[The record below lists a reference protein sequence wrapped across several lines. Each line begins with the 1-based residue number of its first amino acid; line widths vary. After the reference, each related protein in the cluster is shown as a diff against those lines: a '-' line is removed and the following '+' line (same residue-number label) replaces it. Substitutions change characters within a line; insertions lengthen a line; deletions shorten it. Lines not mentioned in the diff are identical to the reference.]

1 MIFWNPG
8 ISTPDGADDITVITD
23 IADIE
28 IPSLLVIMILIL
40 VEILKSNAR
49 MMFAKFKV

>member
-28 IPSLLVIMILIL
+28 IPSLLVIMIL